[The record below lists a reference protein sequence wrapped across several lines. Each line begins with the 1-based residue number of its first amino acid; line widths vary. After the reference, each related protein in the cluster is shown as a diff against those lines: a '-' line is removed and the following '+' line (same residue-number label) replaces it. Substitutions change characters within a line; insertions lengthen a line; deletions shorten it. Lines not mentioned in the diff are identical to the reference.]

1 MRADRLLSIL
11 LLLQTK
17 GRMTARE
24 LAEQLEVSERTIYRD
39 LDALSSA
46 GIPIYT
52 ECGPGGGA
60 ALVDGYQTRL
70 TGLTEAEV
78 RVLFLLNAASPLVD
92 LGLGNVLDD
101 ALLKL
106 SAALPP
112 SSRPTIEQVRQR
124 FHMDAAWWHH
134 TDDVTPHLDTIQ
146 KALWHDVVLHL
157 TYGEEDGLQSEQRV
171 EPYGLV
177 AKARVWYLVGTMQG
191 QMRVWR
197 VSRIQSVTM
206 LDERFNRPEDFD
218 LSAYWTAWCEQRES
232 SHPDYAV
239 PLRIAPDELAS
250 LSQALQKCGY
260 RLVPLKKEKIYSYP
274 QRRRR
279 VSSPQKK
286 EKTQSRQSVRCRVL
300 RQKKTPSPQ
309 KKEAFHQKK
318 QNIYFA
324 A

>member
-17 GRMTARE
+17 GRLTARE

-78 RVLFLLNAASPLVD
+78 RALFLFNVASPLVD

-112 SSRPTIEQVRQR
+112 SSRSTIEQVRQR
-124 FHMDAAWWHH
+124 FHLDAAWWHH
-134 TDDVTPHLDTIQ
+134 TEDATLHLDTIQ
-146 KALWHDVVLHL
+146 KALWHDSVLRL
-157 TYGEEDGLQSEQRV
+157 TYSEEDGLQSEQRV

-177 AKARVWYLVGTMQG
+177 AKARVWYLVGTTQG
-191 QMRVWR
+191 HMRVWR
-197 VSRIQSVTM
+197 VSRIQSATV
-206 LDERFNRPEDFD
+206 LDERFVRPTDFD
-218 LSAYWTAWCEQRES
+218 LSAYWTAWCKQRES
-232 SHPDYAV
+232 NHPDYAV
-239 PLRIAPDELAS
+239 PLRIAPDELPS
-250 LSQALQKCGY
+250 LEQALRQCGY
-260 RLVPLKKEKIYSYP
+260 RIVPLNKEKVYSYP
-274 QRRRR
+274 QQRRRI
-279 VSSPQKK
+279 SSPQKK
-286 EKTQSRQSVRCRVL
+286 EKMQPRRSARFRLLQQKKRLSL
-300 RQKKTPSPQ
+300 RQ
-309 KKEAFHQKK
+309 KEAFHQKK

>member
-17 GRMTARE
+17 GRLTARE

-70 TGLTEAEV
+70 TGLTEEEI
-78 RVLFLLNAASPLVD
+78 RVLFLLNATSPLVD

-112 SSRPTIEQVRQR
+112 SSRSTVEQVRLR
-124 FHMDAAWWHH
+124 LHLDAAWWHH
-134 TDDVTPHLDTIQ
+134 TEDATLHLDTIQ
-146 KALWHDVVLHL
+146 KALWHDSLL
-157 TYGEEDGLQSEQRV
+157 RLIYSEEDGLQSEQHV

-177 AKARVWYLVGTMQG
+177 AKAQVWYLVGTTQG

-197 VSRIQSVTM
+197 VSRIQSVTVIN
-206 LDERFNRPEDFD
+206 ERFTRLADFD
-218 LSAYWTAWCEQRES
+218 LSAYWTAWCKQRES
-232 SHPDYAV
+232 NHPDYAV

-250 LSQALQKCGY
+250 LAQALQQCGY
-260 RLVPLKKEKIYSYP
+260 KIVPLNKEKVYSYP
-274 QRRRR
+274 RRRR
-279 VSSPQKK
+279 RISSPQKK
-286 EKTQSRQSVRCRVL
+286 EKMQSRRSVRSRL
-300 RQKKTPSPQ
+300 LHQKKRLSPQ
-309 KKEAFHQKK
+309 KKQYM
-318 QNIYFA
+318 YFA